1 MSARIAALEAALK
14 PFADRADQ
22 HLEGAHWMDACF
34 TVDDCR
40 AARAAM
46 EGKMTDSTDIEI
58 QELRYRVS
66 QLERALTPFVN
77 MTYQDRFDAYVSA
90 PDNAMMVAMGWAKE
104 AGLVFNLG
112 DLRFARDVLERNP

>member
-1 MSARIAALEAALK
+1 
-14 PFADRADQ
+14 
-22 HLEGAHWMDACF
+22 
-34 TVDDCR
+34 
-40 AARAAM
+40 M
-46 EGKMTDSTDIEI
+46 EYSPEMEI

-66 QLERALTPFVN
+66 QLERAITPFAN
-77 MTYQDRFDAYVSA
+77 MTYQDRFDDYVSA